1 MVFIDFSQWNVAI
14 TKVLSPKSAASLFLY
29 VLSIILEGIFSSDL
43 KAVLVFWKI
52 KNPLPGSRAFT
63 DVASKDPR
71 IDFEALKR
79 IYSGKLPATPQEQN
93 TAWYSLYKKYA
104 ENKVVLESHR
114 WFLLMRDMV
123 ALTVVLIPINIIGYL
138 ILCIDIKIMYFHILV
153 LMGLYFLISQA
164 SRNYGNR
171 FVANVL
177 VEAISKSGN

>member
-1 MVFIDFSQWNVAI
+1 M
-14 TKVLSPKSAASLFLY
+14 
-29 VLSIILEGIFSSDL
+29 
-43 KAVLVFWKI
+43 
-52 KNPLPGSRAFT
+52 
-63 DVASKDPR
+63 
-71 IDFEALKR
+71 
-79 IYSGKLPATPQEQN
+79 
-93 TAWYSLYKKYA
+93 
-104 ENKVVLESHR
+104 
-114 WFLLMRDMV
+114 